1 MNLKRFILLLFT
13 GFVYGTLMAQV
24 SEQEANLK
32 AAFIYN
38 FTKYIDWGNYNDR
51 NEFVIDVLGDTTI
64 ANSLEQIAKEE
75 TINNKPIV
83 VHVLEN
89 PSQAVDCDILFISKN
104 CHFTLDKI
112 LPLVGKGVLT
122 VSEQPGYARHGT
134 AFNFIIVNN
143 KLKFEANLKAISSAG
158 LKAGSQ
164 LLKLARIIE

>member
-112 LPLVGKGVLT
+112 LPLVRKGVLT
-122 VSEQPGYARHGT
+122 VSEQPGYARQGT

>member
-122 VSEQPGYARHGT
+122 VSEQPGYARQGT
-134 AFNFIIVNN
+134 AFNFIVVNN